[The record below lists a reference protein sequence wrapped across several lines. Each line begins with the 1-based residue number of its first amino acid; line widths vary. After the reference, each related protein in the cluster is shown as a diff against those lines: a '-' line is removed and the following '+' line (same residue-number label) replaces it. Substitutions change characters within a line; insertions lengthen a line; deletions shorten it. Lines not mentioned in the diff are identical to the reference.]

1 MSLLPVDQAVGKLLA
16 GVEPLASE
24 EVALNDAVG
33 RVLAKDLQALRTQ
46 PPFTASAMD
55 GYAVR
60 AAEADAGAQLKV
72 IGMSRAGE
80 RYAGALGCGETVRIF
95 TGAPLPQGADSV
107 LLQEDAERLG
117 DTILVKETVAAGRHV
132 RAAGLDFRPGGVYL
146 SAGRVLDPHAIS
158 LSASLGYAAVPVR
171 RKPRVAVLANGDEL
185 VPPGVTPG
193 PDQIVSSNGI
203 GLVALVR
210 GAGGDPI
217 DLGIA
222 ADKRETIAASV
233 DRSAG
238 ADILVITGGASVGD
252 HDLVQEALKS
262 RGMAV
267 DFWKIAMRPG
277 KPLMVG
283 RLGKTRVLGLPGNPV
298 STFVCAELFLRPLI
312 RAMLGLPTNP
322 DVVAARLGA
331 PMPANDNREDY
342 VRARLI
348 VGSEGL
354 TATPFPVQDSSM
366 LSTLA
371 AADALIIRNPRAPA
385 ATAGE
390 PVRVLRLPR

>member
-1 MSLLPVDQAVGKLLA
+1 
-16 GVEPLASE
+16 
-24 EVALNDAVG
+24 
-33 RVLAKDLQALRTQ
+33 
-46 PPFTASAMD
+46 
-55 GYAVR
+55 
-60 AAEADAGAQLKV
+60 
-72 IGMSRAGE
+72 
-80 RYAGALGCGETVRIF
+80 
-95 TGAPLPQGADSV
+95 
-107 LLQEDAERLG
+107 
-117 DTILVKETVAAGRHV
+117 
-132 RAAGLDFRPGGVYL
+132 
-146 SAGRVLDPHAIS
+146 
-158 LSASLGYAAVPVR
+158 
-171 RKPRVAVLANGDEL
+171 
-185 VPPGVTPG
+185 VTPG

-233 DRSAG
+233 DQSNG

-262 RGMAV
+262 RGMAL

-312 RAMLGLPTNP
+312 RAMLGLPTTP

-342 VRARLI
+342 VRARLS

-354 TATPFPVQDSSM
+354 TATPFPIQDSSM

-371 AADALIIRNPRAPA
+371 AADALIIRDPQAPA
-385 ATAGE
+385 AAAGE